1 MMSPSAFLSLS
12 LLLVA
17 GTVVARTEPGK
28 YGKSVMKNRPIPEA
42 SQVLDH
48 PDAGKKEHFGY
59 EKQDPIRDY
68 WNSATGNQPM
78 PEAIQGLVRLETGK
92 GDRFVK
98 NFTTDYGIG
107 VKYQIGYAPHK
118 IHPEAKR
125 EKPSSGSNSE
135 PGHR

>member
-1 MMSPSAFLSLS
+1 MMSSSAFLFLFS

-28 YGKSVMKNRPIPEA
+28 YGQSVMKTRPIPEA

-48 PDAGKKEHFGY
+48 PDSGKKEHFGY
-59 EKQDPIRDY
+59 EKQDPIKDY

-78 PEAIQGLVRLETGK
+78 PEAIGGLVRLETGK

-98 NFTTDYGIG
+98 NFTTNYGAG
-107 VKYQIGYAPHK
+107 VKYRIAYNPQKTSP
-118 IHPEAKR
+118 
-125 EKPSSGSNSE
+125 
-135 PGHR
+135 